1 MFKQEEESRNESTSP
16 ENIGKLVVVHDEQSL
31 RERFD
36 LLAALLIEAIPPDQL
51 DEALNEIQRN
61 NENSVCFLFL

>member
-61 NENSVCFLFL
+61 NENSV

>member
-1 MFKQEEESRNESTSP
+1 VFKQEEESRNESTSP

-61 NENSVCFLFL
+61 NENSV